1 MQTLIA
7 FLRDLGWGVTI
18 GIAVLIL
25 GAVIFAFTDWGE
37 TKREKAKRLSRDV
50 ARKKAR

>member
-7 FLRDLGWGVTI
+7 FLRELGWGVTI
-18 GIAVLIL
+18 GIALLIL
-25 GAVIFAFTDWGE
+25 GAVFFAFTNWGE
-37 TKREKAKRLSRDV
+37 TKKERTKRLSDDA